1 MKTLDLIRFNP
12 NWEEILQGAPYFIK
26 TSWMDD
32 YVLLKYNQLES
43 DFSEEIVRE
52 CRGCIFYIPH
62 GRHEWADIVCYPFE
76 KFGNYGES
84 YVPEI
89 DWTTATVLEKVDGS
103 LIKVWHHKGAW
114 HVSTN
119 GTIDARRAPTAVEG
133 LSFYDIFLRA
143 LEKNGNSQLFFDALD
158 PDYTYMFELV
168 SPETRVTIE
177 YSETAIYY
185 LGARNIMS
193 LEEIKHYWFPAADDA
208 FSYFI
213 RLPKQYP
220 LTSLEDCINA
230 ANAMS
235 KDEEGFVV
243 SDQYFNRIKIKSPE
257 YLIAAHLRNNG
268 AITTK
273 RVIEM
278 ARADQLDDFCAYT
291 PQYSAFVDKVLDALS
306 EYEEALGDMQ
316 AMAIKAREMEMP
328 AKHFAEYLKREE
340 LRSDLQGFA
349 FACFNGKAASAK
361 DYLSKMSV
369 GKLVEV
375 LKIYMK
381 DVE

>member
-26 TSWMDD
+26 TSWVDD

-62 GRHEWADIVCYPFE
+62 GNHEQVEIVCYPFD

-143 LEKNGNSQLFFDALD
+143 LLKHGNPAIFFGALD
-158 PDYTYMFELV
+158 VNLTYMFELV
-168 SPETRVTIE
+168 SQETQVTIAYPET
-177 YSETAIYY
+177 ALYY
-185 LGARNIMS
+185 LGARDMRT
-193 LEEIKHYWFPAADDA
+193 LQEVPHYYLPAGNA
-208 FSYFI
+208 FSYF
-213 RLPKQYP
+213 LEFPKQYGIC
-220 LTSLEDCINA
+220 TLEDCLKVVNTMGA
-230 ANAMS
+230 
-235 KDEEGFVV
+235 DEEGFVV
-243 SDQYFNRIKIKSPE
+243 SDRYFNRIKIKSPE

-268 AITTK
+268 AITIK

-278 ARADQLDDFCAYT
+278 MRAEQLDDFCAYA

-306 EYEEALGDMQ
+306 EYEETLGDMQ
-316 AMAIKAREMEMP
+316 AMAIKAREMEML

-349 FACFNGKAASAK
+349 FACFNGKIASAK
-361 DYLSKMSV
+361 DYLSKMSM

-375 LKIYMK
+375 LRIYMK
-381 DVE
+381 DAE

>member
-1 MKTLDLIRFNP
+1 MKILDFIRSNEY
-12 NWEEILQGAPYFIK
+12 WEEALAAAPYCIK
-26 TSWMDD
+26 VVHDGD

-43 DFSEEIVRE
+43 DFNNDIVRE
-52 CRGCIFYIPH
+52 CRGCIMRIPQ
-62 GRHEWADIVCYPFE
+62 GRHDWADVVCYPFD

-84 YVPEI
+84 YAPAINWHDAV
-89 DWTTATVLEKVDGS
+89 VLEKVDGS
-103 LIKVWHHKGAW
+103 LIKVWWCAGEW

-119 GTIDARRAPTAVEG
+119 GTIDARNAPTSVEG
-133 LSFYDIFLRA
+133 ISFYDIFIRA
-143 LEKNGNSQLFFDALD
+143 LEKNGNPHDFFDSLD

-185 LGARNIMS
+185 LGARNIIT
-193 LEEIKHYWFPAADDA
+193 LEEVKHYWFPAADDA

-220 LTSLEDCINA
+220 LTSLEECVNA

-243 SDQYFNRIKIKSPE
+243 CDNQFHRIKIKSPE

-268 AITTK
+268 AITTR

-278 ARADQLDDFCAYT
+278 MRAEQLDDFRAYAPDYREFVDSVIRT
-291 PQYSAFVDKVLDALS
+291 YHNIAHYCEEIYATALKEDAPETIPWHMVVRTVVPSAFQDYCFRRHAGKVKDA
-306 EYEEALGDMQ
+306 
-316 AMAIKAREMEMP
+316 I
-328 AKHFAEYLKREE
+328 EYLNTLTTSR
-340 LRSDLQGFA
+340 
-349 FACFNGKAASAK
+349 
-361 DYLSKMSV
+361 
-369 GKLVEV
+369 LVDWIKEYGIE
-375 LKIYMK
+375 K
-381 DVE
+381 